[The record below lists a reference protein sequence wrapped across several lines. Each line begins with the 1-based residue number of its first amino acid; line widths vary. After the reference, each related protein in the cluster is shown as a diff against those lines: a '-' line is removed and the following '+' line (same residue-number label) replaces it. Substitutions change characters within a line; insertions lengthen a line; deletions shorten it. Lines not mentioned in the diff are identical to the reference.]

1 MTKHLTVIISTS
13 RYSKEK
19 SFTTLKS
26 KSKSTG
32 FSQQVSYSQM
42 TYSFFYLAI
51 ALFYD
56 IYCNNIIIRTFLTI
70 DSSINTLSD
79 EGGEIETSKAR
90 DRFQTPST
98 TPYTKEQRLE
108 KRNESK
114 QRTVP

>member
-26 KSKSTG
+26 KSKSTS

-42 TYSFFYLAI
+42 TYSFFYLAK

-90 DRFQTPST
+90 DRFQTPFG
-98 TPYTKEQRLE
+98 YTIYKGTKTRKKER
-108 KRNESK
+108 K
-114 QRTVP
+114 